1 MDAACFY
8 LFILIKEIM
17 VRFCMLHS
25 ADNTMKITFR
35 VLIVFI
41 VMAAIPACQQVEVGQ
56 RPVRIG
62 VIAYTEDQH
71 KEGMGIPTVNAA
83 RMAVEE
89 INNAGGVR
97 MENRLTPIEL
107 IVEGVASS
115 PQRAV
120 ASMRK
125 LTNRQNV
132 SAIVGLHYSVD
143 AIPAGAFADKAQI
156 PFISPMS
163 TNSNT
168 THGRDYVFRMSF
180 LDERQGSVMARFAYH
195 GLGSR
200 RAAVMFDRTDPY
212 SSGIAEVF
220 STTYLDLGGA
230 VVSYQPFVRD
240 TVDYHQTINLIKT
253 ANPDVLYLPGFAA
266 DVQIQAQIARENG
279 LNVRLLG
286 ADGWDAI
293 RFSQEKVFN
302 NSYMTTH
309 WVNSSDFAGAADFTA
324 NYQGKYNTEPGAVA
338 ALTYDAMKFLFRAL
352 EYSGSRDGASLRK
365 AMIAMDPYDGVAGT
379 VDFIENGDPVKGV
392 VVLNLQE
399 RQVALEKI
407 VQRGEY

>member
-1 MDAACFY
+1 
-8 LFILIKEIM
+8 
-17 VRFCMLHS
+17 
-25 ADNTMKITFR
+25 MKIT
-35 VLIVFI
+35 LHILVFVV
-41 VMAAIPACQQVEVGQ
+41 VMSSLSACKQVDGEE

-71 KEGMGIPTVNAA
+71 KERVGIPTINAA
-83 RMAVEE
+83 RMAVDE

-97 MENRLTPIEL
+97 MKNRLTPIEL

-125 LTNRQNV
+125 LTNLENV

-163 TNSNT
+163 TSSYT
-168 THGRDYVFRMSF
+168 TQGRNYVFRMSF
-180 LDERQGSVMARFAYH
+180 LDEQQGSVMARFAYH
-195 GLGSR
+195 DLGSR
-200 RAAVMFDRTDPY
+200 RAAVLFDRTDPY

-230 VVSYQPFVRD
+230 VVSYQPFVND
-240 TVDYHQTINLIKT
+240 TVDYKKTINRIRT

-266 DVQIQAQIARENG
+266 DVQIQAKIARENG

-286 ADGWDAI
+286 ADGWNANK
-293 RFSQEKVFN
+293 FSHQTEFYD
-302 NSYMTTH
+302 SFMTTH
-309 WVNSSDFAGAADFTA
+309 WINSDDFAGAAEFTA
-324 NYQGKYNTEPGAVA
+324 KYQREFNDEPVAVA
-338 ALTYDAMKFLFRAL
+338 ALT
-352 EYSGSRDGASLRK
+352 
-365 AMIAMDPYDGVAGT
+365 
-379 VDFIENGDPVKGV
+379 
-392 VVLNLQE
+392 
-399 RQVALEKI
+399 
-407 VQRGEY
+407 